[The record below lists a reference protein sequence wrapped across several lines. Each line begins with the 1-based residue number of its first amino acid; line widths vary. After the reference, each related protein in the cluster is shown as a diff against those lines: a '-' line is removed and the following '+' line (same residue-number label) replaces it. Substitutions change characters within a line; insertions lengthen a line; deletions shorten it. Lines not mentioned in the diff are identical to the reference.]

1 MADPLNPAGTQTG
14 TSDPYQNM
22 TPEEYQRELDMIMS
36 MPDEALPTVAAP
48 AGTPPRMTGLEE
60 KVWAEGYD
68 PYAASK
74 QEKSSWETAV
84 RKFQDIERWA
94 TDGLN
99 PLADGFSPT
108 AIIGDAVDQTL
119 FETGRSLFDVT
130 NSLGIT
136 DVATRERG
144 KGWSAGPAEETTA
157 GILSFIASFAGY
169 NKFLKVAG
177 IGSNVLRWG
186 LAGGAADAFGQDPF
200 AEGVADL
207 LKKSEIPGLDDNFVV
222 NYFAAEGNEDD
233 SVWEAR
239 FKNAAE
245 GFLVGEIVG
254 KPVEWLGEKLWGV
267 FKNMK
272 TAYKAA
278 EKGEEKAAAEAFETA
293 IEQADEI
300 AKETGQ
306 PFFDPEK
313 MEWDSGSFYA
323 RRAAQAA
330 PTNAYYDI
338 KSAPPVDPTFNPDS
352 IGALGDISVNT
363 PGPLPIQS
371 GPFRTLEESMQAL
384 TQGQAAQ
391 DAAAVR
397 VGTEGVD
404 VGQAT
409 AEAAGTRQVGDMR
422 AAVYPNDI
430 DSGRPLMS
438 ATLPT
443 PTAPRYSAVKPKPA
457 KAAPA
462 AKEGGE
468 QAGKKA
474 AGGKKAGAEIP
485 VSDGATPR
493 AFEAPVRG
501 EPVILSVSKQAAKEF
516 AEAMG
521 KSPEASMEAFDKT
534 FNSARWTTSDE
545 VKEAI
550 GQAADIL
557 RQNGVKVD
565 QKLTQKYIQELADAF
580 LENPRV
586 LLAKMRQLGDTSV
599 DMPSLVLATK
609 MAMASVGNRMVK
621 TAAKINAHAEAG
633 MATKELDE
641 MFARDLSMLQGM
653 LPDLTLV
660 RHRAATTTWVGNIQT
675 VSTDI
680 PDEILRAVK
689 QFPGDRKMAQLVIAR
704 LAPAKAAEAAK
715 RIMLHKSWDALIQ
728 WRTGALLYG
737 PRTMITNI
745 VGTGLWG
752 VTKPSLRVLGS
763 LLMADGKTARENL
776 RVLGAMRSATA
787 DSWRMMRK
795 SFVENKGIMDGYNNT
810 YEQNGVAFQA
820 LAEGKGDSAQLAA
833 KYLDGVSNLPM
844 RALTAQDEFFK
855 QIAYR
860 SFVTSKGTSIAL
872 EGVQKGILKEAEVD
886 DWVEN
891 YVKNAFDADGAAIDP
906 EGLQYAREATFTQDM
921 GPWGKRFQE
930 AANAIPP
937 LKLVFPFIRT
947 PTNLISEG
955 IQMFPGANLLSSRY
969 RAALHSTDPAK
980 RAEAVGKM
988 AFGTFVMGTAL
999 YYASQ
1004 GMIIGRAPS
1013 DPQMLKTFQESG
1025 RLPYSFY
1032 DQSSGRWVQF
1042 NRLDPYALPFGI
1054 AADLAAAY
1062 QHEGTDITQAFVAAA
1077 IGIGDNLKN
1086 KSYLTGISDVADL
1099 IGSGFAK
1106 DDEARTDQFTRSVG
1120 KQVASL
1126 VPNFTSQMNPDDTLR
1141 ETRGILDQTMNRLW
1155 MFGGDAGLPPKRDM
1169 TGEPIAKNT
1178 GWLFGEVPNWMSPFT
1193 MALPADSPVKE
1204 QLLKAQITFKHPP
1217 RKIGNVN
1224 LTDFKNAK
1232 GQDAYDRFLE
1242 LTGQV
1247 VDEGTGRTLKQELET
1262 RVSELQA
1269 EYGNIGPQRDE
1280 FGEQIK
1286 SPIEEEVRRIFGAY
1300 RSLAKEQLMQ
1310 EYPDLAKRLEEDTQ
1324 RRSPAARQDAAI
1336 KALQ

>member
-119 FETGRSLFDVT
+119 FETGRTLFDVT

-136 DVATRERG
+136 DVAARERG

-177 IGSNVLRWG
+177 VGSNVLRWG

-278 EKGEEKAAAEAFETA
+278 EKGEEKAAAEAFEAA
-293 IEQADEI
+293 IEQSDEI

-313 MEWDSGSFYA
+313 MEWDAGSFYA

-330 PTNAYYDI
+330 PTNPDYRI
-338 KSAPPVDPTFNPDS
+338 TSAPPADPVFQPQASGAMGDPSVS
-352 IGALGDISVNT
+352 IDPYRVIPSEPAWVMRNE
-363 PGPLPIQS
+363 Q
-371 GPFRTLEESMQAL
+371 M
-384 TQGQAAQ
+384 AAYK
-391 DAAAVR
+391 
-397 VGTEGVD
+397 VGTEGVPIE
-404 VGQAT
+404 GAT
-409 AEAAGTRQVGDMR
+409 PATLDGTMKQEAGTLVAKG
-422 AAVYPNDI
+422 
-430 DSGRPLMS
+430 
-438 ATLPT
+438 TLPT

-485 VSDGATPR
+485 VSDGATPK

-501 EPVILSVSKQAAKEF
+501 EPVILTVSKQAAKEF

-521 KSPEASMEAFDKT
+521 KNPEASMESFEKT
-534 FNSARWTTSDE
+534 FNSARWSTSDE

-550 GQAADIL
+550 GQAADIM
-557 RQNGVKVD
+557 RQNGVKID
-565 QKLTQKYIQELADAF
+565 QKLTEQYIRELADAF
-580 LENPRV
+580 LERPQV

-675 VSTDI
+675 VSTEI

-689 QFPGDRKMAQLVIAR
+689 QFPGDRKMAQIVIAR

-795 SFVENKGIMDGYNNT
+795 SFVDNKGIMDGYNNT
-810 YEQNGVAFQA
+810 YEQNGMAFQA

-860 SFVTSKGTSIAL
+860 SYITSKGTSIAL
-872 EGVQKGILKEAEVD
+872 EGVKKGILKEAEVD

-891 YVKNAFDADGAAIDP
+891 YVKNGFDADGAAIDP

-969 RAALHSTDPAK
+969 RAMLHSADPAK

-1013 DPQMLKTFQESG
+1013 DPNMLKTFQESG

-1106 DDEARTDQFTRSVG
+1106 DDEARTDQFTRSIG
-1120 KQVASL
+1120 KQVASM

-1204 QLLKAQITFKHPP
+1204 QLLKAQFTFKHPP

-1280 FGEQIK
+1280 FGEQVK

-1300 RSLAKEQLMQ
+1300 RALAKEQLMQ